1 MRQSMLGSR
10 SDPAVTLS
18 GSVLWLFSLALTASA
33 AADESVPPGA
43 TGAAGSRD
51 FVAQWF
57 AVSDAA
63 KESQPHWM
71 TPLVTVTPRL
81 EQEFRYDQYWQ
92 TRAGGVE
99 IDNYGNGKGFEF
111 IPTPNTEVIIGVPA
125 YEIKRTPKGN
135 TYGWADETLL
145 AKYRFISANEEQ
157 GNYIVTGFL
166 GVSLPSGD
174 LAFTNR
180 KGIVTPTIAAGKGWG
195 TRNAGVDIQSTLG
208 VGIPVANE
216 KAIGTTVTWN
226 TSLQA
231 HVLGKLWPEIE
242 ANYTSY
248 HDGAHAGKD
257 QLALTA
263 GVIAGRYALGARARL
278 ILGTGYEWPVSSFSI
293 YDHMWLATAR
303 VAF

>member
-1 MRQSMLGSR
+1 MPGSTWGPNKVF
-10 SDPAVTLS
+10 SAALS
-18 GSVLWLFSLALTASA
+18 SVCGLALLASA
-33 AADESVPPGA
+33 AAADYAP
-43 TGAAGSRD
+43 AAGSATAASGAQD
-51 FVAQWF
+51 FMAQWF
-57 AVSDAA
+57 AISDAA

-92 TRAGGVE
+92 TRTGGVE
-99 IDNYGNGKGFEF
+99 FDNYGNGKGLEV
-111 IPTPNTEVIIGVPA
+111 IPVPNTEIIIGVPA
-125 YEIKRTPKGN
+125 YEIKQTRKGN

-145 AKYRFISANEEQ
+145 AKYRFVSANEEQ

-166 GVSLPSGD
+166 GVSLPSGNQ
-174 LAFTNR
+174 AFTNA
-180 KGIVTPTIAAGKGWG
+180 KAIITPTIAAGKGWG
-195 TRNAGVDIQSTLG
+195 TRDAGVNIQSTLG
-208 VGIPVANE
+208 IGLPVADE

-231 HVLGKLWPEIE
+231 HVFGKLWPEIE

-248 HDGAHAGKD
+248 HDGPHAGKE

-263 GVIAGRYALGARARL
+263 GVIAGRFALGPRARL
-278 ILGTGYEWPVSSFSI
+278 IIGAGYEWPVSSFSI
-293 YDHMWLATAR
+293 YEHMWLATGR

>member
-1 MRQSMLGSR
+1 MLGSR
-10 SDPAVTLS
+10 WDPAMTLS
-18 GSVLWLFSLALTASA
+18 GSLLWLFSLALTASA
-33 AADESVPPGA
+33 ADDESVAPGA
-43 TGAAGSRD
+43 TRAPGWRD
-51 FVAQWF
+51 FFAQWF

-99 IDNYGNGKGFEF
+99 FDNYGNGKGFEF
-111 IPTPNTEVIIGVPA
+111 IPTPSTEVIIGVPA
-125 YEIKRTPKGN
+125 YEIKQTPKGN

-145 AKYRFISANEEQ
+145 AKYRFISAKEEQ

-166 GVSLPSGD
+166 GVSLPSGN

-208 VGIPVANE
+208 VGIPVADE

-231 HVLGKLWPEIE
+231 HVFGKLWPEIE

-263 GVIAGRYALGARARL
+263 GVIAGRYALGPRARL
-278 ILGTGYEWPVSSFSI
+278 ILGAGYEWPVSSFSI
-293 YDHMWLATAR
+293 YDHIRLATAR